1 MSRTSIDLNCDLGE
15 YERLS
20 DAANDAAIMP
30 YLSSCNV
37 ACGGHAG
44 NRQVIEHTVALARA
58 AGVHVGAHPSYPDRT
73 HFGRRTMTLPEH
85 ELRASIRAQL
95 CLVKT
100 LVEAQ
105 GERLWHV
112 KPHGALYNQAAA
124 DYDLALLL
132 AEEVAAVDAEL
143 LFFGLAQS
151 QLAEA
156 AAAVGLRF
164 VAEGFADR
172 AYTATGHLVP
182 RSESGAVIDDTGLMT
197 KRVVEWLQQG
207 HVETATGS
215 SVKLA
220 IETLC
225 LHGDHADSLQTAK
238 CLHAALLQAGVTIQA
253 P

>member
-1 MSRTSIDLNCDLGE
+1 MNQTSIDLNCDLGE
-15 YERLS
+15 YELLS

-58 AGVHVGAHPSYPDRT
+58 AGVHVGAHPSYPDRV
-73 HFGRRTMTLPEH
+73 HFGRRPMTLPEH
-85 ELRASIRAQL
+85 ELRASIREQL
-95 CLVKT
+95 RLVKT
-100 LVEAQ
+100 VVEAQ

-112 KPHGALYNQAAA
+112 KPHGVLYNQAAA

-172 AYTATGHLVP
+172 AYTAAGHLVP
-182 RSESGAVIDDTGLMT
+182 RSEPGAVIADVSLMT
-197 KRVVEWLQQG
+197 QRVVDWLHHG
-207 HVETATGS
+207 TIETATGS
-215 SVKLA
+215 TVKLA

-225 LHGDHADSLQTAK
+225 LHGDHADSLVTAK
-238 CLHAALLQAGVTIQA
+238 SLYAAIQQVGVSIQA